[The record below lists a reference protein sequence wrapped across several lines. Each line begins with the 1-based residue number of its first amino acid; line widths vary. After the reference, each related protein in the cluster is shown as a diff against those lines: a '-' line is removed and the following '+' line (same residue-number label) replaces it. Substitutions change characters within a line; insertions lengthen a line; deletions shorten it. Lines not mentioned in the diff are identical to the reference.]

1 MSQTNEKTNKRRALG
16 TGLEQLFSNN
26 NVNSMDFETFEK
38 TIVESTPENEI
49 KMIPVEE
56 IRSNPYQPRIHFDQ
70 DALEE
75 LAESIKEHGVLEPII
90 VKKSIKG
97 YELVAGER
105 RTKASKIAGK
115 TTIPAIIKDFDDQ
128 SMMEIA
134 LLENIQRE
142 NLTPIE
148 EAKAYK
154 NFMDKMGLTQE
165 EVANKFKK
173 SRSYVTNMLGLLK
186 LPSEVQRDVVNG
198 KISMSH
204 ARVLSKLDDEDK
216 IIELAE
222 KIKKEGISVHALEAL
237 SQNEEII
244 KRKPIKRDNPDKTLY
259 KVYERTMKDT
269 LGTKVSIGT
278 NKITINFNSNEDLNR
293 LLEIMNIKVGE

>member
-1 MSQTNEKTNKRRALG
+1 MNQTSEKTNKRKALG
-16 TGLEQLFSNN
+16 TGLDQLFSM
-26 NVNSMDFETFEK
+26 NVNQLDFDTFEK
-38 TIVESTPENEI
+38 TIVDSTPENEI
-49 KMIPVEE
+49 KLIPVDE

-154 NFMDKMGLTQE
+154 NFMDKMELTQE

-216 IIELAE
+216 IIELADR
-222 KIKKEGISVHALEAL
+222 IKKEGISVHALEAL